1 MLHLFLFAAA
11 STWTWWIEPCSQLV
25 ANSCVAADADLAA
38 WALDA
43 WSRATQGAIRF
54 ERVSDPKL
62 ARMKFYWAGAR
73 PGLYGEARMVDF
85 HGERG
90 AEIYLRGGVARHE
103 DPITRDVVLY
113 MTCLHE
119 SGHGLGLGH
128 TAEFDDIMYNFQ
140 YGGDLQEYFNRWRRK
155 LKSREDLK
163 AMGGYSAADAQRL
176 QRVLAY
182 AKAF

>member
-62 ARMKFYWAGAR
+62 ARMKFPEVG
-73 PGLYGEARMVDF
+73 G
-85 HGERG
+85 
-90 AEIYLRGGVARHE
+90 YLDPVEKRSGNRH
-103 DPITRDVVLY
+103 DAP
-113 MTCLHE
+113 CL
-119 SGHGLGLGH
+119 
-128 TAEFDDIMYNFQ
+128 F
-140 YGGDLQEYFNRWRRK
+140 
-155 LKSREDLK
+155 SREIGCFRPK
-163 AMGGYSAADAQRL
+163 AGQLIIALTSG
-176 QRVLAY
+176 
-182 AKAF
+182 KPCNN